1 MYTEK
6 RYNNNLVAGF
16 LHDEKSNN
24 IHYHLMISS
33 NEVGEYKNQRLTK
46 FEFEKVKQET
56 EKYVLDKYPELEQG
70 LIINA
75 KKNPDKTKQSNK
87 AGELKRKGGRLEKK
101 DKITR
106 TLKNIFSKSQSKE
119 DFFNRLSK
127 QNIKLYNRGNTIG
140 FINGSDNKKYRLKTL
155 ALESEFQKVSDLMGQ
170 TQRKNQK
177 TTNKEKDKGRG
188 EQKEQSKQQQY
199 ENKSEFTPADAKQT
213 EIEKRKAEIKK
224 MKAARSDQKGKNKGK
239 NYDFER

>member
-1 MYTEK
+1 MFDIVRMYTEK
-6 RYNNNLVAGF
+6 RCNNNLVVGY
-16 LHDEKSNN
+16 LHSTA
-24 IHYHLMISS
+24 HTHFHLMISS

-140 FINGSDNKKYRLKTL
+140 FINGTDNKKYRLKTL

-170 TQRKNQK
+170 TQRKN
-177 TTNKEKDKGRG
+177 
-188 EQKEQSKQQQY
+188 
-199 ENKSEFTPADAKQT
+199 
-213 EIEKRKAEIKK
+213 
-224 MKAARSDQKGKNKGK
+224 
-239 NYDFER
+239 